1 MNETLEFYRELQSE
15 VLDFAQG
22 GCSED
27 GSGFKENAFTD
38 IISQDLSAAG
48 IVESPVVCYFESGPT
63 NRTMKINGYSLP
75 EEDTQLD
82 LIFTLYSGGESP
94 RSVNTKDID
103 QAYAKLTRALEK
115 AVAGHHEEMESGSD
129 AYAMIYDIWCS
140 RDRVDRVRLLLITD
154 GEVVQ
159 RKEKERKEKVGH
171 YTVTYEIW
179 DIERIRRFRSSGTSH
194 ESIEIDLSHLPEGG
208 VPCVQTANEGLGYK
222 TVAALLPGQLLYELY
237 DNYGQRLLELNV
249 RSYLQARGKVNG
261 GILETLFDHPE
272 RFLAY
277 NNGITIVAEELGIGP
292 LNDGSLGIKSINGLQ
307 IVNGGQTTASI
318 HRAGKGKET
327 IKQFVGRTADLTKVF
342 VQAKI
347 TVIDRE
353 QFDVM
358 VPLISRYANSQNKVS
373 EVDLGANHAYHVG
386 VERISRKTW
395 APGEQSMWFYERARG
410 SYQTKKAAEAT
421 TPARMRDFDN
431 RYPPRQRF
439 SKEDLARYEN
449 SWYEEPHTVS
459 MGGQKNFASFMS
471 RIGNLPEGWA
481 PSLDEYKSLVGKAI
495 LYREAQ
501 KTISDLKA
509 EIPAFR
515 ANVVAYTVSALA
527 YKTARRID
535 LEKIWGKQDI
545 SDALRKTIAEWA
557 LQIKDAMTESAG
569 SHNPTEWF
577 KKKACWDVVK
587 NQDLQMSE
595 ELKSELTGGGE
606 TVVEVAVGRNGN
618 TRRESLSSQDQTNIA
633 RCVEL
638 NADEWMEMIKWAQAS
653 PDVEEWQLDIAS
665 TLLGQATRNW
675 NRPPSKRQAQHISEL
690 ISIWR
695 SV

>member
-1 MNETLEFYRELQSE
+1 MSVTLEFYRELQSE
-15 VLDFAQG
+15 VMDFAQG
-22 GCSED
+22 GGSED
-27 GSGFKENAFTD
+27 ASGFKENAFTD

-48 IVESPVVCYFESGPT
+48 IVESPVICYFESGPA

-75 EEDTQLD
+75 EEDSQLD
-82 LIFTLYSGGESP
+82 LIITLYSGGESP

-103 QAYAKLTRALEK
+103 QAYARLTRALEK
-115 AVAGHHEEMESGSD
+115 AVSGYHEEIESGSD
-129 AYAMIYDIWCS
+129 AYAMIYEIWCS
-140 RDRVDRVRLLLITD
+140 RNRVDRVRLLLITD

-159 RKEKERKEKVGH
+159 RKEKERKVKVGN

-194 ESIEIDLSHLPEGG
+194 ESIEIDLSHLPAGG
-208 VPCVQTANEGLGYK
+208 VPCVQTVNEGLGYG
-222 TVAALLPGQLLYELY
+222 TVASLLPGQLLYELY

-249 RSYLQARGKVNG
+249 RSYLQAKGKVNS

-277 NNGITIVAEELGIGP
+277 NNGITIVAEELDIGP
-292 LNDGSLGIKSINGLQ
+292 LKDGSMGIKSITGLQ
-307 IVNGGQTTASI
+307 VVNGGQTTASI

-327 IKQFVGRTADLTKVF
+327 VKKLIGRTADLSKVF

-347 TVIDRE
+347 TVIDRN
-353 QFDVM
+353 QFDIM

-373 EVDLGANHAYHVG
+373 EVDLRANHAFHVG
-386 VERISRKTW
+386 VERVSRKTW

-421 TPARMRDFDN
+421 TPARKRDFEN

-449 SWYEEPHTVS
+449 SWYEEPHIVS
-459 MGGQKNFASFMS
+459 RGGQKNFASFMS
-471 RIGNLPEGWA
+471 RIGNLEEGWA
-481 PSLDEYKSLVGKAI
+481 PSLDEYKRLIGKAI
-495 LYREAQ
+495 LYRQAQ
-501 KTISDLKA
+501 KTILELKA

-515 ANVVAYTVSALA
+515 ANIVTYTVSALA

-535 LEKIWGKQDI
+535 LEKIWSKQDI
-545 SDALRKTIAEWA
+545 SDVLRETIIEWA
-557 LQIKDAMTESAG
+557 LLIKNAMTDSAG

-577 KKKACWDVVK
+577 KNKACWDVVK
-587 NQDLQMSE
+587 NQVLPISE
-595 ELKSELTGGGE
+595 KLNSELTGGEE
-606 TVVEVAVGRNGN
+606 TVVEISVGRKGK
-618 TRRESLSSQDQTNIA
+618 TRTESLSSEDQTNIA

-638 NADEWMEMIKWAQAS
+638 NADEWMEMIKWAQS
-653 PDVEEWQLDIAS
+653 SSDVEDWQLDIAS

-675 NRPPSKRQAQHISEL
+675 KKPPTKKQAQHISEL